1 MVPHMGERVRFEA
14 SVEQITFRNESN
26 GWTVMQLRKGR
37 QRVTAVGAVLNVSEG
52 ERVRVSGDW
61 TEHPDYGRQLK
72 LTDCEVIAPT
82 SVSDIERYLASGTI
96 KGIGPATARI
106 IVQEFGK
113 RTLEILDSEPERLH
127 EVPGIGPKRAELI
140 ANSYREQMGARQ
152 ALMFLQSCGF
162 SAGMAAR
169 VHKLY
174 GAATENIV
182 RTNPYR
188 MVRDIAGIGFGTA
201 DMIASRIGIPRESPY
216 RIQSGLIHVLQ
227 EASGSAGHVYLPRD
241 ELVGSARRLLGVEI
255 ELIDTALSELTLS
268 REVIVEDIDDTSA
281 VYLARMHAA
290 ERDVAYR
297 LSQLARAAASIDA
310 GDIAARI
317 SRFEA
322 AQQIKLS
329 PEQRDAVTL
338 AATRGMAV
346 ITGGPGTGKTT
357 IIKCILSL
365 MPGGTK
371 VALCAPTGRAAR
383 RMTEATGME
392 ARTIHRLLEYG
403 GEDEQ
408 NFGRNREH
416 PLDVNALICDEMSMV
431 DIMLM
436 RSLLHAVV
444 DGTRLILVGDADQL
458 PSVGPGCV
466 LKDILASDAIPSVR
480 LNEIHRQSE
489 DSMIVFN
496 AHRINAGEPPVL
508 NKKGGDF
515 FIERKESPAQAAQT
529 IVDLAHRR
537 LPGFAHVDA
546 LTGIQVL
553 APARK
558 GETGVHALNAALQ
571 AAFNP
576 HRPGVNERSAGDV
589 QLRVGDKVMHIK
601 NDYQLRWECGD
612 ESGEGVFNGEI
623 GLITAID
630 PVEREVTVRFED
642 DREAVYDDSNI
653 DELELAYCISVH
665 KSQGCEFPVVIL
677 PVMPGPR
684 MLMAR
689 NLLYTAVTR
698 ARNCVVLVGREAVL
712 SEMIRNN
719 FISHRYTALASRIRD
734 YAGTLGDGEEQRQR
748 DAMLKQMQLEFDFDA
763 EPAIPDPD
771 AVDPP
776 CSPGQPG

>member
-1 MVPHMGERVRFEA
+1 MGEQVRFEG
-14 SVEQITFRNESN
+14 SVEQITYRNESN

-52 ERVRVSGDW
+52 ERVRVAGEW

-72 LTDCEVIAPT
+72 LTDCEIIAPT
-82 SVSDIERYLASGTI
+82 STSDIERYLASGAI

-113 RTLEILDSEPERLH
+113 RTLEILDGEPERLH

-162 SAGMAAR
+162 STGMAAR

-188 MVRDIAGIGFGTA
+188 LVRDIAGIGFGTA
-201 DMIASRIGIPRESPY
+201 DMIAARIGIPRESPY

-227 EASGSAGHVYLPRD
+227 EASGSSGHVFLPRE
-241 ELVGSARRLLGVEI
+241 ELIGAARRLLGVEP
-255 ELIDTALSELTLS
+255 ELIETALSELTLS
-268 REVIVEDIDDTSA
+268 RELVAEDIGGASA

-310 GDIAARI
+310 GDMDARI
-317 SRFEA
+317 SAFEA
-322 AQQIKLS
+322 AQHIRLS
-329 PEQRDAVTL
+329 PEQRDAVAL

-365 MPGGTK
+365 LPGGAK

-431 DIMLM
+431 DIQLM

-466 LKDILASDAIPSVR
+466 LRDILDSGAIPSVR
-480 LNEIHRQSE
+480 LSEIHRQSE

-515 FIERKESPAQAAQT
+515 FMERKESPAQVAQA
-529 IVDLAHRR
+529 IVELAQRR

-576 HRPGVNERSAGDV
+576 RRPGVHERVAGDML
-589 QLRVGDKVMHIK
+589 LREGDKVMHIK
-601 NDYQLRWECGD
+601 NDYQLRWECGG

-630 PVEREVTVRFED
+630 PAEREVTVRFED
-642 DREAVYDDSNI
+642 EREAVYDDSSI

-698 ARNCVVLVGREAVL
+698 ARNVVVLVGREAVL
-712 SEMIRNN
+712 GEMIRNN
-719 FISHRYTALASRIRD
+719 YISHRYTALAERIRD
-734 YAGTLGDGEEQRQR
+734 YAGTLGDGEAQRLRDEQLRE
-748 DAMLKQMQLEFDFDA
+748 LQLEFDFSGA
-763 EPAIPDPD
+763 EPAIPGQQ
-771 AVDPP
+771 ADPP
-776 CSPGQPG
+776 AATDPTGAVGR